1 MGSYTVVAP
10 CIVTVDGKSQHH
22 TRTGR
27 VVEVDDAEA
36 APLVDAG
43 QLTPREQIAPVPPVE
58 TEPAK
63 AAPEPPAEPPRRGG
77 RTR

>member
-43 QLTPREQIAPVPPVE
+43 QLAPRERPAPPVDDP
-58 TEPAK
+58 EPAEV
-63 AAPEPPAEPPRRGG
+63 APEPPAEPPRRGG